1 MIIRKFEELK
11 EFTAGDHSIL
21 REYFNPLK
29 EEMKL
34 NYSLA
39 HAKVVV
45 GKTSTKHKLTSSE
58 VYFILKG
65 TGKMFID
72 KEESEVKERDVIYI
86 PPNSIQW
93 IKNTGTTDLEILCMV
108 EPGWKKEDEKVF
120 KEKD

>member
-1 MIIRKFEELK
+1 MIVRKFRDLK

-29 EEMKL
+29 EKLEL

-45 GKTSTKHKLTSSE
+45 GKTSTKHRLKSSE

-65 TGKMFID
+65 KGIMFID
-72 KEESEVKERDVIYI
+72 KEQKEVEKGDVIYI
-86 PPNSIQW
+86 PPNSVQW
-93 IKNTGTTDLEILCMV
+93 IKNSGQEELEILCMV
-108 EPGWKKEDEKVF
+108 EPAWKQSDEQILK
-120 KEKD
+120 

>member
-1 MIIRKFEELK
+1 MFVRKFKDLN

-39 HAKVVV
+39 HARVPKR
-45 GKTSTKHKLTSSE
+45 KTTTKHKLKSSE

-65 TGKMFID
+65 KGLMGIE
-72 KEESEVKERDVIYI
+72 KEKKEVEKGDVIYI
-86 PPNSIQW
+86 PPKSIQW
-93 IKNTGTTDLEILCMV
+93 IQNTGKEDLEILCMV
-108 EPGWKKEDEKVF
+108 EPAWKPEDEKLL
-120 KEKD
+120 EKD